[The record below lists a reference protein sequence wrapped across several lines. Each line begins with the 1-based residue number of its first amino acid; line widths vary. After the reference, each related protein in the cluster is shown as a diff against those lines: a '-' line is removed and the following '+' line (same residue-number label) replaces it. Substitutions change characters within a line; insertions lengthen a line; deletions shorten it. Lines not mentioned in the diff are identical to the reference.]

1 MSLPDRQQQILD
13 QIEQGL
19 QSADPALRSMYA
31 MFGRLTSPE
40 AMPTIE
46 AMPGEGAANS
56 AGAGR
61 AGGAGEAEAT
71 AAAGAMGKA
80 AVTGAAG
87 ESAGTGAA
95 RKSAAPWVAVGVV
108 GPMASK
114 AGIPSPAASRRRAR
128 RALVISVI
136 VLGLLSLMIFNI
148 VSTSSECPG
157 LSSDQV
163 VASAAV
169 RYAACNHSTDAWS
182 KGAR

>member
-13 QIEQGL
+13 QIEQAL

-40 AMPTIE
+40 AMPATE
-46 AMPGEGAANS
+46 AMPAGEG
-56 AGAGR
+56 G
-61 AGGAGEAEAT
+61 T
-71 AAAGAMGKA
+71 APAAGAMGKA

-87 ESAGTGAA
+87 VAST
-95 RKSAAPWVAVGVV
+95 AAP
-108 GPMASK
+108 
-114 AGIPSPAASRRRAR
+114 RRRAR
-128 RALVISVI
+128 RAVVISVI
-136 VLGLLSLMIFNI
+136 VLGMLGLMIFN
-148 VSTSSECPG
+148 VATTGSQCPG

>member
-13 QIEQGL
+13 QIEQAL
-19 QSADPALRSMYA
+19 QSADPALKSMYS

-40 AMPTIE
+40 AMPGIE
-46 AMPGEGAANS
+46 AMPAIEAMPD
-56 AGAGR
+56 
-61 AGGAGEAEAT
+61 AGEA
-71 AAAGAMGKA
+71 AAPAASGGAMGKA
-80 AVTGAAG
+80 AVTGTAG

-95 RKSAAPWVAVGVV
+95 RKPAASRVAVGVV
-108 GPMASK
+108 GPIASK
-114 AGIPSPAASRRRAR
+114 AGIASTAASRRKAR
-128 RALVISVI
+128 RALIISVI

-169 RYAACNHSTDAWS
+169 RYAACSHSTDAWS